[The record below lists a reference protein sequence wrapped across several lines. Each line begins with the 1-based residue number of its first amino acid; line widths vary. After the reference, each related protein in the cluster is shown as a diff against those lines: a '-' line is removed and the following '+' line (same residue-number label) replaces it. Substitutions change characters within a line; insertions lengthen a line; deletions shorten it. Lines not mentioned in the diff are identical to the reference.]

1 MKVSSA
7 SVNKAINKVLTN
19 KYVLYFVLFL
29 AVTNVLGYMIMGQFT
44 ATIFFI
50 LVAYLI
56 YNFSKN
62 MIVVLGG
69 ALLFTSILM
78 VGNTIKE
85 GLENAIP
92 VDPNAKKVPTV
103 VTAPAT
109 VPTVA
114 APTAPAVT
122 STPSLTTPTTTTP
135 TTTTPSPLSMQPSL
149 PITPPPVS
157 PEDSTDTQVVP
168 LVNEEAMNVMN
179 SKKRNRI
186 DYATTIENAYGDL
199 NNILGSTGIQKL
211 TDDTQRLMGQQL
223 QLAEAMKSM
232 TPLLENAQSMLQG
245 FDLKNLDGL
254 ADLAKSFT
262 ASK

>member
-1 MKVSSA
+1 MKVSTA

-92 VDPNAKKVPTV
+92 VDPNAKKVPAV
-103 VTAPAT
+103 VTTTVPAT
-109 VPTVA
+109 V
-114 APTAPAVT
+114 TASTAT
-122 STPSLTTPTTTTP
+122 STPSL
-135 TTTTPSPLSMQPSL
+135 TTPSPLSMQPSL

-157 PEDSTDTQVVP
+157 PEESANTQVVP
-168 LVNEEAMNVMN
+168 IVNEEAMNVMN
-179 SKKRNRI
+179 GKKRNRI

-262 ASK
+262 SSK

>member
-1 MKVSSA
+1 
-7 SVNKAINKVLTN
+7 
-19 KYVLYFVLFL
+19 
-29 AVTNVLGYMIMGQFT
+29 
-44 ATIFFI
+44 
-50 LVAYLI
+50 
-56 YNFSKN
+56 

-103 VTAPAT
+103 PVTAPTAT
-109 VPTVA
+109 TV
-114 APTAPAVT
+114 TAS
-122 STPSLTTPTTTTP
+122 STPSLTTP
-135 TTTTPSPLSMQPSL
+135 TTPSPLSMQPSL

-157 PEDSTDTQVVP
+157 PEESANTPVVP
-168 LVNEEAMNVMN
+168 IVNEEEMNVMN

-262 ASK
+262 SSK

>member
-1 MKVSSA
+1 MKVSTA

-103 VTAPAT
+103 PVTAPTAT
-109 VPTVA
+109 TV
-114 APTAPAVT
+114 TAS
-122 STPSLTTPTTTTP
+122 STPSLTTP
-135 TTTTPSPLSMQPSL
+135 TTPSPLSMQPSL

-157 PEDSTDTQVVP
+157 PEESANTPVVP
-168 LVNEEAMNVMN
+168 IVNEEAMNVMN

-262 ASK
+262 SSK

>member
-103 VTAPAT
+103 ITAPAT
-109 VPTVA
+109 

-122 STPSLTTPTTTTP
+122 ANSTPSLTTP
-135 TTTTPSPLSMQPSL
+135 TTPSPLSMQPSL

-157 PEDSTDTQVVP
+157 PEDSTNTQVVP